1 MKNII
6 LKELTMETLKYYFN
20 FPYKI
25 VLSKNSGYFA
35 SRIYDE
41 SNNLCSLA
49 IDTASDLLSSLIIA
63 ITSLALI
70 LYFSWKMTCIFV
82 VIIPVI
88 YMLARKFGTK
98 VSSFSEQEKEKEA
111 NLREKIITLVSSYR
125 TVKLFNLYDISFK
138 KVHNALDRF
147 LNALYSKIKFTKL
160 YGTLNDLFM
169 SLMEFFVLIGLGIGV
184 ILGFLTIGGLFGY
197 MQAFWRGVSGI
208 TSLIENFPR
217 LMSLKGYL
225 NRLKEFESF
234 QEKEKSW
241 EGKEIVLDKINY
253 SFPERSVIKNFS
265 LSIKGGEKILITGPN
280 GSGKTTLLNI
290 MCGFLEPEGHYKLT
304 DLKNISAMIMPMEFI
319 PGSLKDNVDFN
330 VLSENNK
337 RKFLTLIE
345 KFGLDNKL
353 EKTPF
358 ELSEGEKK
366 KFCIIRTLLKQA
378 EVYFFDEPLSNI
390 DEGSKEDVMNVI
402 LSETKGKSLVVVMH
416 GGEKFHAC
424 FDEIIRLR

>member
-1 MKNII
+1 
-6 LKELTMETLKYYFN
+6 
-20 FPYKI
+20 
-25 VLSKNSGYFA
+25 
-35 SRIYDE
+35 
-41 SNNLCSLA
+41 
-49 IDTASDLLSSLIIA
+49 
-63 ITSLALI
+63 
-70 LYFSWKMTCIFV
+70 
-82 VIIPVI
+82 
-88 YMLARKFGTK
+88 MLARKFGTK